1 MSDDNQP
8 RWVGYAPSNTPKSE
22 RQKMAKEIRKTIRF
36 TEDEYA
42 KIQQELDKANIS
54 FSVFARVALLHKKI
68 KLPIERELL
77 TELSRIGNNLNQI
90 ARSCNQGEKKPVLL
104 ELVEIEKQLKEL
116 KNGR

>member
-1 MSDDNQP
+1 
-8 RWVGYAPSNTPKSE
+8 
-22 RQKMAKEIRKTIRF
+22 MAKEIRKTIRF

-77 TELSRIGNNLNQI
+77 SELSRIGNNLNQVSKHLNSGN
-90 ARSCNQGEKKPVLL
+90 AVDRVVLTSII
-104 ELVEIEKQLKEL
+104 EIQEEL
-116 KNGR
+116 KKL

>member
-1 MSDDNQP
+1 
-8 RWVGYAPSNTPKSE
+8 
-22 RQKMAKEIRKTIRF
+22 MAKEIRKTIRF

-54 FSVFARVALLHKKI
+54 FSVFARYALLHKKI